1 MKIAIA
7 IKGDNLSEELDDRFG
22 RSKYFCIYNLETKNP
37 RFIKNDFANDENG
50 VGKHV
55 VGMLMEQNIE
65 MIIAC
70 EIGNKV
76 KALLEKKKIQ
86 MVIMQDNSLT
96 GEEVLQKIRIDKS

>member
-7 IKGDNLSEELDDRFG
+7 IKGEHLSEELDDRFG
-22 RSKYFCIYNLETKNP
+22 RSKYFCIYDIVTKTP
-37 RFIKNDFANDENG
+37 RFIKNDFADDENG

-55 VGMLMEQNIE
+55 VGMLIEQNIE

-70 EIGNKV
+70 EIGHKV

-86 MVIMQDNSLT
+86 MVIMQDNSIT
-96 GEEVLQKIRIDKS
+96 GDEVLQKIRIDRS